1 MNCPIVRMGLLV
13 LAALLALSGLGGTAL
28 AAGDLFDD
36 DYADCP
42 HKTRLRDG
50 QIADLTVARDAEEE
64 DHVNVAWAATDPAT
78 WGLGSNAYS
87 TSLVVILDDGG
98 DLETRTLALGSRTA
112 TFEGVATGTEVTVQM
127 AIVVDTAEGDY
138 LISDTLEQ
146 SIHQSLTEPSFS
158 RAWRRVTAL
167 GDSDATAPGVQL
179 HEGDVPFASKALKA
193 GRMYYVGYN
202 ENFGNYKSHDDALV
216 TAPATA
222 RLRIGL
228 AHADQ
233 ETDGARDDVD
243 FQAYILRIV
252 DADGDV
258 VAEGDDVATVESR
271 YGSSDFTYDH
281 DGDTNTAN
289 KTGTVPFN
297 LFLYG
302 PGQLVNPS
310 AAFDDEDKV
319 GGHALSNVRIVDG
332 GDITPA
338 AHHND
343 ALPAPSASL
352 LAPSYLS
359 RFAVNLFGVAITTL
373 TGPDVLGNLPAVNE
387 VYAKPPDEH
396 RDFPLDTLAS
406 DETYTISAWA
416 VNDDDEVI
424 SPVAKLKVRPKDTS
438 RGAVAAFIDYKA
450 PNTDGSPGRDPYA
463 LSNLTTTAFT
473 VLK

>member
-1 MNCPIVRMGLLV
+1 
-13 LAALLALSGLGGTAL
+13 LGA
-28 AAGDLFDD
+28 
-36 DYADCP
+36 
-42 HKTRLRDG
+42 
-50 QIADLTVARDAEEE
+50 
-64 DHVNVAWAATDPAT
+64 
-78 WGLGSNAYS
+78 NAYS
-87 TSLVVILDDGG
+87 TSLVVMLDDGG
-98 DLETRTLALGSRTA
+98 DLETRTLALGARKA

-138 LISDTLEQ
+138 LISDILET
-146 SIHQSLTEPSFS
+146 SIHQSLTEPAFS
-158 RAWRRVTAL
+158 RAWRRITAI
-167 GDSDATAPGVQL
+167 GDSDATASGVQL
-179 HEGDVPFASKALKA
+179 HEGADGNPFLSKALKV

-202 ENFGNYKSHDDALV
+202 ENFGNYKSSDDALV
-216 TAPATA
+216 TTPVTA

-243 FQAYILRIV
+243 FKAYILRIV

-271 YGSSDFTYDH
+271 YGGRDRTYDH

-289 KTGTVPFN
+289 KPFLLPFN

-302 PGQLVNPS
+302 PASGSP
-310 AAFDDEDKV
+310 ATFDDEDKV
-319 GGHALSNVRIVDG
+319 GGYALSNVRIVDG
-332 GDITPA
+332 SDITPA

-343 ALPAPSASL
+343 AVPAADPGTL
-352 LAPSYLS
+352 IPNYLS
-359 RFAVNLFGVAITTL
+359 RVAVDSFGVNTSTA
-373 TGPDVLGNLPAVNE
+373 TGVVGALPAVNE
-387 VYAKPPDEH
+387 VYARPPDEH

-424 SPVAKLKVRPKDTS
+424 SPVAKLKVRPKDTH
-438 RGAVAAFIDYKA
+438 RGAVTDFKDYRA
-450 PNTDGSPGRDPYA
+450 PDADGNGTRDPYA
-463 LSNLTTTAFT
+463 LDDLTTTAFT

>member
-1 MNCPIVRMGLLV
+1 MNSPTVRIGLLV
-13 LAALLALSGLGGTAL
+13 LAAVLALAGLGGPAL

-271 YGSSDFTYDH
+271 YGGRDITYDH
-281 DGDTNTAN
+281 DGDGTADR
-289 KTGTVPFN
+289 PLILPLN

-302 PGQLVNPS
+302 RAVGYS
-310 AAFDDEDKV
+310 FDDADKV

-338 AHHND
+338 AHRDD
-343 ALPAPSASL
+343 AAPATDAIL
-352 LAPSYLS
+352 LAPGYLS
-359 RFAVNLFGVAITTL
+359 RFAVDSFGVATVNTV
-373 TGPDVLGNLPAVNE
+373 TGVVGVLPAVNE